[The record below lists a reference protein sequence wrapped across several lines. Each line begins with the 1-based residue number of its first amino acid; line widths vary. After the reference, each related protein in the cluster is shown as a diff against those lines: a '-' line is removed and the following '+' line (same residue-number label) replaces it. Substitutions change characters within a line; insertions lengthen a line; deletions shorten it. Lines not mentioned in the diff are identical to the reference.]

1 MKELTM
7 KARPLTLAITIA
19 ALGLVP
25 ATASPAASDGAKV
38 CTWGGTPTAPTG
50 LITFSPGVMNTPST
64 GPIQFTATGELA
76 GGSGCTGKLT
86 FTGYIDPGTT
96 CAVNAPFH
104 AKAVGLP
111 PVKRAEAQVGAA
123 GSQPVLLYDAHGN
136 VVGSEQAQFLTA
148 AATDPNDPGY
158 LACGTAEGLTTA
170 NWSDTVELF
179 AP

>member
-1 MKELTM
+1 MRFR
-7 KARPLTLAITIA
+7 ATIGIIALVA
-19 ALGLVP
+19 AGLVL
-25 ATASPAASDGAKV
+25 AGGGSASAQASTL
-38 CTWGGTPTAPTG
+38 CTWGGTPAAPTG
-50 LITFSPGVMNTPST
+50 LITFSTGLTNTPST

-76 GGSGCTGKLT
+76 GGAGCTGKLT
-86 FTGYIDPGTT
+86 FMGYIDPGTT

-104 AKAVGLP
+104 AKALGFP
-111 PVKRAEAQVGAA
+111 PIKRVEAPQPGVA
-123 GSQPVLLYDAHGN
+123 GTQAVLLYDAHGN

-158 LACGTAEGLTTA
+158 MACNTPQGLTSA

>member
-1 MKELTM
+1 M
-7 KARPLTLAITIA
+7 KARLMVPVITIA
-19 ALGLVP
+19 ALSLIP
-25 ATASPAASDGAKV
+25 ATASPAAGGGASI

-50 LITFSPGVMNTPST
+50 LITFSPGVTNTPST

-76 GGSGCTGKLT
+76 GGAGCTGKLT
-86 FTGYIDPGTT
+86 FAGSIDPGTT

-104 AKAVGLP
+104 AKAVGVPL
-111 PVKRAEAQVGAA
+111 VKRAEAETGVA

-158 LACGTAEGLTTA
+158 KACNTSEGLTRA

>member
-1 MKELTM
+1 M
-7 KARPLTLAITIA
+7 KARPMTLAITIA

-25 ATASPAASDGAKV
+25 AIASPAAGEGAKV

-50 LITFSPGVMNTPST
+50 VITFSPGVTNTPST
-64 GPIQFTATGELA
+64 GPIQFMATGELA
-76 GGSGCTGKLT
+76 GGAGCTGKLT

-111 PVKRAEAQVGAA
+111 PVKRAEAQLGVA
-123 GSQPVLLYDAHGN
+123 GTQPVLLYDAHGN

-158 LACGTAEGLTTA
+158 LACGTPQGLTTA